1 MANGDYLDFYT
12 NVRQYGKYILYRG
25 VENGKKVAR
34 RIEYRPTFF
43 VPSKKKSKYKTLD
56 GHYVEPIEPGN
67 INDSREFLDRY
78 QGVETFPIY
87 GNNRYEYTYI
97 ADLHSEEI
105 LWDQKYLTIA
115 YLDIEVGSD
124 NGFPEPRDA
133 NEPVTAITL
142 LIDGKYTTFG
152 CGDYTPHRENI
163 TYIKCKDEI
172 ELLRKFLGHWSYNYP
187 DIVSGWNVKFF
198 DIPYLINRMTRILDE
213 GEANLI
219 SPWKKFRE
227 KNTMIKDREQQSY
240 MIFGIAILDYMELF
254 RKYSPVAS
262 QESYALNHIATVE
275 LGRKKLDY
283 SEYDNLYDL
292 YKRDHQKFIEYNI
305 LDTELVYEIEING
318 VKSSKLIEL
327 ALTLAYDN
335 KCNYEDVF
343 QQVRMWDAIIFNWL
357 KKKNIVIPM
366 QKLGKKDDQYAGAFV
381 KEPTPGLYN
390 WVVSFDL
397 NSLYPHLIMQYNLSP
412 ETLIKIDDY
421 TDEMRAVRSQ
431 ISVDALL
438 NKEPDLSFLKGTKVT
453 VTPNQQFFYTGK
465 RGFLG
470 EIMDDMYKGRSRY
483 KKMAIEAKKKLETVK
498 EDPNQYAY
506 VQREVA
512 RYNNLQQAKKVSLNS
527 AYGAIGNQY
536 FRFFDIR
543 IAEAI
548 TLGGQLSYKWIES
561 HINEYLNKL
570 VGTEDFDYVIAG
582 DTDSMYLNLDALV
595 QKFIKDTSD
604 KQKVIGI
611 LDKICEEKIQPFI
624 DKTYQE
630 LADYT
635 NAYEQKMQMKRESLC
650 DRAIWKAK
658 KHYILNV
665 YDEEGVK
672 YKEPKVKTVGIET
685 NKTSAYPAVTRDA
698 MKQCIKIILN
708 EDEHAAIRF
717 IEDFRKAFRKL
728 PVEEIAFPRGVNG
741 IEKNMSE
748 ATLWIPKT
756 PMHCKA
762 AILYN
767 HILKEKKLT
776 KRYQTIKDG
785 EKIKF
790 VHLKQPN
797 PYHNNTI
804 GFINRLP
811 KEFELEEYIDYDEQ
825 FDGTFLEP
833 MRGILSVIGWKA
845 EEVSTLESF
854 FT

>member
-1 MANGDYLDFYT
+1 MDFYT

-67 INDSREFLDRY
+67 INDARDFLERY

-97 ADLHSEEI
+97 ADLHADDV

-124 NGFPEPRDA
+124 NGFPEPREA
-133 NEPVTAITL
+133 NEPLTAITI

-152 CGDYTPHRENI
+152 CGEYVPHRENI
-163 TYIKCKDEI
+163 TYIKCRDEI
-172 ELLRKFLGHWSYNYP
+172 ELLRKFLGHWSCNYP
-187 DIVSGWNVKFF
+187 DIVTGWNVKFF
-198 DIPYLINRMTRILDE
+198 DIPYLINRMIRVLDD

-227 KNTMIKDREQQSY
+227 KNTMIKDQEQQSY
-240 MIFGIAILDYMELF
+240 MIFGIAILDYMELYK
-254 RKYSPVAS
+254 KYSPVAS
-262 QESYALNHIATVE
+262 QESYALNHIAFVE

-283 SEYDNLYDL
+283 SEYDNLFDL

-305 LDTELVYEIEING
+305 LDTELVYEIEVNG
-318 VKSSKLIEL
+318 VKSSKLLEL

-343 QQVRMWDAIIFNWL
+343 QQVRMWDAIIFNHL

-366 QKLGKKDDQYAGAFV
+366 QKLGKKDDQYAGAHV
-381 KEPTPGLYN
+381 KEPKPGMYN

-421 TDEMRAVRSQ
+421 TEAMREIRPHV
-431 ISVDALL
+431 SVDAIL
-438 NKEPDLSFLKGTKVT
+438 NGELDLSCLKDMKVT
-453 VTPNQQFFYTGK
+453 VTPNQQFFRTDK

-483 KKMAIEAKKKLETVK
+483 KKMAIEAKKKLEKVK

-548 TLGGQLSYKWIES
+548 TLGGQLSYKWIEA

-570 VGTEDFDYVIAG
+570 VGSEGVDYVIAG
-582 DTDSMYLNLDALV
+582 DTDSMYLNLEALV
-595 QKFIKDTSD
+595 NKFIKDTSD
-604 KQKVIGI
+604 KQKVINL
-611 LDKICEEKIQPFI
+611 LDKICEDKIQPFI

-630 LADYT
+630 LADYV

-672 YKEPKVKTVGIET
+672 YAEPKVKTVGIET
-685 NKTSAYPAVTRDA
+685 NKTSAYPAATRAA
-698 MKQCIKIILN
+698 MKDCIKVILDK
-708 EDEHAAIRF
+708 DEAAAIQF
-717 IEDFRKAFRKL
+717 IAEFREKFRTL
-728 PVEEIAFPRGVNG
+728 PIADIAFPRGVNG
-741 IEKNMSE
+741 IEKNASE
-748 ATLWIPKT
+748 SDIWIKNT
-756 PMHCKA
+756 PQHTKA

-767 HILKEKKLT
+767 HILKEKNLT
-776 KRYQTIKDG
+776 KKYQAIKDG
-785 EKIKF
+785 DKFKF
-790 VHLKQPN
+790 VHLKVPN
-797 PYHNNTI
+797 PYRNNTV

-811 KEFELEEYIDYDEQ
+811 KEFELDEYIDYDAQ

-833 MRGILSVIGWKA
+833 MKGILSVIGWKA